1 MDQRI
6 FGSGLVIVS
15 VTVLSFA
22 QFVIKSRLNVHGEIP
37 FSVRPLIDYL
47 ATAITDWQLWLG
59 LIALV
64 LAALCWYAAISRIPL
79 SIAYPIGALAYPI
92 VFTVSILL
100 LREPFTW
107 TGLAGNVMI
116 VAGVVLAAGFRA

>member
-1 MDQRI
+1 VDQRI

-22 QFVIKSRLNVHGEIP
+22 QFVIKGRLNVHGEIP
-37 FSVRPLIDYL
+37 FSVRPLLDYL
-47 ATAITDWQLWLG
+47 VTAIADWQLWLG
-59 LIALV
+59 LLALV

-79 SIAYPIGALAYPI
+79 SIAYPIGALAYPL
-92 VFTVSILL
+92 VFIVSILL

-107 TGLAGNVMI
+107 TGLAGNILI
-116 VAGVVLAAGFRA
+116 VAGVALAAGLRV